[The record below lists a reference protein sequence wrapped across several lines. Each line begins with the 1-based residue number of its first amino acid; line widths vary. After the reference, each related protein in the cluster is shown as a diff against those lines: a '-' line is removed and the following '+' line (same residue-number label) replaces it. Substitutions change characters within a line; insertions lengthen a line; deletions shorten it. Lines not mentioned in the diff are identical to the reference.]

1 MAAVPGDCQALA
13 DQVTSLEQQYTALA
27 AKVGN
32 AVGGDAW
39 SGLAQLGALR
49 AQLTSVRSALAD
61 CIKVHSAAVTGN
73 VVLMDASGSA
83 QVGSQMA
90 SLWDLTGNS
99 PVQSEASPVQ
109 GAAFGFHGPVPAR
122 AAITVA
128 TTGIQQITGVDFNS
142 GPLNNVPGSL
152 RIEVVIGPVLRMTQ
166 QHLNSWAAAFRPPP
180 QSLTP
185 TLSATVDAVTAS
197 LGQDSVTV
205 GINGLLSGQFANVP
219 LPQTSYSASVS
230 VGLFPSTSVDGSAI
244 VQVALAGASP
254 VQVQLSESLLGAL
267 VNTLA
272 PLVTPIVGQLVRG
285 ALTDWVNR
293 AIPAVT
299 TQMLILLQLPPGVG
313 VTIRSI
319 AITPDAIAFQ
329 PLLGAIGTTLSTFHA
344 PAVPPP

>member
-197 LGQDSVTV
+197 L
-205 GINGLLSGQFANVP
+205 
-219 LPQTSYSASVS
+219 S